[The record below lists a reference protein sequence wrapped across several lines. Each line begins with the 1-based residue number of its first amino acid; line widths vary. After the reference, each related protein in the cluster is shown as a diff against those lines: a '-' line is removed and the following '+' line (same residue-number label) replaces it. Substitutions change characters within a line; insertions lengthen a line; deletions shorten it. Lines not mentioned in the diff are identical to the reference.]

1 MSENGKIIT
10 NGPKAS
16 SRDRVRADRTD
27 LLYKDIP
34 EGGTLMKIDGLN
46 VVYRTDEKETV
57 AVEDFTLDVKKGEL
71 VSIVGPSG
79 CGKTT
84 ILRCI
89 AGLLQPTAG
98 KITIGDTECIAP
110 GSDRG
115 MVFQDFALFPWRTV
129 KQNVEFGMEIAGVP
143 KKEREERALKYIKAV
158 GLEKFADSR
167 IHELSGG
174 MKQRVGIARALVM
187 HPAVTLMDEP
197 FGALDAQTRN
207 IMQEQLTKIITHSE
221 RTIIFITH
229 SVDEALYLSDRVV
242 ILTKRPST
250 IYKVIDVP
258 WARPRDRA
266 SPEFTQ
272 LRKQILDYLEM
283 QNVMDE

>member
-1 MSENGKIIT
+1 MDGKIKIE
-10 NGPKAS
+10 GKKYDS
-16 SRDRVRADRTD
+16 SDRVRADRTD
-27 LLYKDIP
+27 ELYKHIP
-34 EGGTLMKIDGLN
+34 EGETLMKIDGLR
-46 VVYRTDEKETV
+46 VVYRTDDSETV
-57 AVEDFTLDVKKGEL
+57 AVDDFTLDVKKGEL
-71 VSIVGPSG
+71 ISIIGPSG

-84 ILRCI
+84 ILRSI
-89 AGLLQPTAG
+89 AGLLQPTSG
-98 KITIGDTECIAP
+98 KITIGDNECTTA

-129 KQNVEFGMEIAGVP
+129 KQNVAFGMEVAGVP
-143 KKEREERALKYIKAV
+143 KEEREERAMRYIRAV

-187 HPAVTLMDEP
+187 HPAVILMDEP

-242 ILTKRPST
+242 MLSKRPAT
-250 IYKVIDVP
+250 IKEIINVP
-258 WARPRDRA
+258 WDRPRDRA
-266 SPEFTQ
+266 SPEFTA
-272 LRKQILDYLEM
+272 LRKRILSELEKE
-283 QNVMDE
+283 NVMQ